1 MRLLPSFAIASTAVL
16 AAAHPAFA
24 GKPSPPVPLANPGEW
39 LTENDY
45 PKSALEKEHEG
56 NTGFLLTVG
65 ADGRVSDCKVTI
77 GSGWE
82 VLDEAACRIVSERAR
97 FSPALDKRGR
107 AIAGTYANRIR
118 WVIPKEQRLPKDGL
132 AVTTITVTP
141 DGKIS
146 DCRVVTAD
154 GDAATQMTVGPLTTC
169 PTVTLPHGYVDA
181 NGKPVAKLLRY
192 SYRIEVLDLPV
203 GNPAPT
209 PVPPPKTSN

>member
-1 MRLLPSFAIASTAVL
+1 M
-16 AAAHPAFA
+16 
-24 GKPSPPVPLANPGEW
+24 PLANPGEW

-56 NTGFLLTVG
+56 TTSFLLTVG
-65 ADGRVSDCKVTI
+65 ADGRASTCKVTI

-107 AIAGTYANRIR
+107 VIAGTYANRIR

-141 DGKIS
+141 DGKIG

-154 GDAATQMTVGPLTTC
+154 GDAATQMTIGPMAAC
-169 PTVTLPHGYVDA
+169 PIVTLPHGYVDA
-181 NGKPVAKLLRY
+181 SGKPVAKLLRY
-192 SYRIEVLDLPV
+192 SVRIEVLDLLA
-203 GNPAPT
+203 GSPAPA
-209 PVPPPKTSN
+209 PVLPPKTSN